1 MNDDERGRMMTVGRI
16 VQAEDVIWRRIGDE
30 IVVIKDDGLAT
41 HVLNKTAAFI
51 WEMCDGKCGID
62 EITSR
67 LCERFD
73 VSFDEASTD
82 VREIIEKL
90 IELGIM
96 NQTEETAGG

>member
-67 LCERFD
+67 LCKRFD
-73 VSFDEASTD
+73 VSFEEASTD

-96 NQTEETAGG
+96 NQIEETAGG